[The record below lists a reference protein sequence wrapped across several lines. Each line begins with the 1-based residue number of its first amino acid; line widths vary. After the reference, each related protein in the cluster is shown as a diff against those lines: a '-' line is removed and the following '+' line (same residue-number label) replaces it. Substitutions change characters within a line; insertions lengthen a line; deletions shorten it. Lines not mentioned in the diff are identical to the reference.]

1 MCSRSLITK
10 CNCRGLSARTLST
23 GRPTPNS
30 PNLRRGAPKPL
41 PRTGGTQ
48 PRFGPFSVCGF
59 LTCRHLP
66 LEHVSISQTRVRAST
81 TLLPL
86 RKRLFRRP
94 STMSRRPSYT
104 FSCRT
109 KKNESGA
116 AKEIQVDLVDISAK
130 EWESVPSKQ
139 VYLTSQGANKLDI
152 SDSTV
157 AKVTV
162 TVKKVST
169 TSDQKTS
176 VLVELL
182 VPKEKAVDPADLQ
195 AWWV

>member
-1 MCSRSLITK
+1 MQAL
-10 CNCRGLSARTLST
+10 
-23 GRPTPNS
+23 
-30 PNLRRGAPKPL
+30 AP
-41 PRTGGTQ
+41 G
-48 PRFGPFSVCGF
+48 
-59 LTCRHLP
+59 
-66 LEHVSISQTRVRAST
+66 TRVHLTNEGARKHNVAAT
-81 TLLPL
+81 EKALVQKAFNDEQKTIVHLQLPD
-86 RKRLFRRP
+86 
-94 STMSRRPSYT
+94 
-104 FSCRT
+104 
-109 KKNESGA
+109 KKDESGA